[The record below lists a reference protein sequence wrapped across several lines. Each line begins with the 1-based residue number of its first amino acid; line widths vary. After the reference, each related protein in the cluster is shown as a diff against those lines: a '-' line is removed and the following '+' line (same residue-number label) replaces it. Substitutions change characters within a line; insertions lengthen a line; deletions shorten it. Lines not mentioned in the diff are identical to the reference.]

1 MSLWELTRS
10 IETECGDLEK
20 DVGKFSGMHQTVV
33 DLDESRRMDGDIM
46 IKAHELFKQK
56 IGKVLICVQEP
67 SACIP
72 RPCITR
78 SIDVIL
84 GVKFASRDRP
94 KPNAGISKRML
105 GSFLACIELLW
116 ILMSQE
122 GWMATLWPTLMSC
135 SSRRLARYFCTSTVS
150 LYSTAMLARSYR
162 LAWGNV
168 SSQGRPRHTHAPTLQ
183 IKPRRNFRVEVIR
196 MRCSKALIHMHKRL
210 WVGARCEG
218 GNTRLEIPREG
229 IGFAYVNAKAH
240 RGLRGD

>member
-1 MSLWELTRS
+1 MGLVLNHEFMRINTINRNWMRGSWKGRWEVFWHASNCCGSWWVKKDGWRHCDQRS
-10 IETECGDLEK
+10 WVAQAEDWQGI
-20 DVGKFSGMHQTVV
+20 S
-33 DLDESRRMDGDIM
+33 
-46 IKAHELFKQK
+46 
-56 IGKVLICVQEP
+56 VQEP
-67 SACIP
+67 SACTP

-116 ILMSQE
+116 FLMSQE

-168 SSQGRPRHTHAPTLQ
+168 SSQARPRHTHAPTLQ

-196 MRCSKALIHMHKRL
+196 MRCSKALIHMHNRL

-229 IGFAYVNAKAH
+229 IGYAYVNAN
-240 RGLRGD
+240 